1 MGRFRHI
8 TDYYIETFGP
18 DLATIQWCKEIIERN
33 VCQDITP
40 LYMKEMARKQI
51 LKVLKGNKNEKEK
64 NQKSTTEI

>member
-33 VCQDITP
+33 G
-40 LYMKEMARKQI
+40 KETNI
-51 LKVLKGNKNEKEK
+51 
-64 NQKSTTEI
+64 KSIEGE